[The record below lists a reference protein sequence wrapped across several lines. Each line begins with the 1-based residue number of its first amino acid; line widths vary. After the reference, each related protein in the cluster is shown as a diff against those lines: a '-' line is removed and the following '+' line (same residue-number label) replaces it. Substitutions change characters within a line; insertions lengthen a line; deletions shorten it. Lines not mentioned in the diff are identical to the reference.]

1 MDRRTRRQAASKRR
15 RWALAGVIIVA
26 VGALGTWGF
35 AGSFT
40 YGGRAA
46 HAARSQQHRTSRG
59 STTTSTSTSTTTPT
73 TTTPLPEPTPV
84 PIQGGSVAPI
94 ISRVPTPNPVVFFT
108 IDDGLVRDPA
118 VIDFLRDRRI
128 PVTMFPVPGYVREDP
143 AYFDAIHA
151 LGASVQDHTLTH
163 PDLRTLDGT
172 ALQKE
177 VCGVLD
183 DYTVRFGARPWLMRP
198 PGGFL
203 SLSVPV
209 VARRCGIRAVVTW
222 RATMN
227 DGRLDVQGGGPLQ
240 PGDIIL
246 MHFRPDLR
254 QNLEVALD
262 AVRAA
267 GLQPAPLEDYLTP
280 A

>member
-1 MDRRTRRQAASKRR
+1 V
-15 RWALAGVIIVA
+15 LAGVIA
-26 VGALGTWGF
+26 VGVGVLGTWGF
-35 AGSFT
+35 AGSLIS
-40 YGGRAA
+40 GGRAA
-46 HAARSQQHRTSRG
+46 HAARSQRHRAASG
-59 STTTSTSTSTTTPT
+59 STTTSTSASTTTA
-73 TTTPLPEPTPV
+73 TTTPLPAPTPV
-84 PIQGGSVAPI
+84 PIQGGSVAPV

-128 PVTMFPVPGYVREDP
+128 PVTMFPIPAYVHEDP
-143 AYFDAIHA
+143 AYFASIHA
-151 LGASVQDHTLTH
+151 LGASAQDHTLTH
-163 PDLRTLDGT
+163 PDLRKLDGT
-172 ALQKE
+172 GLQKE

-183 DYTVRFGARPWLMRP
+183 DYTTRFGARPWLMRP
-198 PGGFL
+198 PFGYL
-203 SLSVPV
+203 SPSVPV
-209 VARRCGIRAVVTW
+209 VARRCGIRAVVSW

-262 AVRAA
+262 TARAV